1 MTYSLKLIFLYT
13 LLTFIMSVFPIL
25 ANIPGS
31 AFFGID
37 PAAVYLGN
45 ALSFIKSHQ
54 IVYLDHPGTPAI
66 LSIAFFLIPIQVIS
80 KFVYHQNSITW
91 IYNHLDFVY
100 LYIRIIQ
107 ASISSLATFL
117 LLRVVYKYTF
127 SKAAVVFYWFLLI
140 TYSSFFY
147 SSTDISSE
155 SLNLLFISIFSAFL
169 LRSIYGP
176 SPASLKLL
184 AFAAGLSVANRLTTI
199 AYPIIVFI
207 LSPVSTLLVALGF
220 LLGTYPIRLGY
231 PTIFNWAIR
240 LFTRSGIHGDGQATI
255 FDPLI
260 YFNSLQSLLISDWP
274 MVVLII
280 SGIFF
285 LNRKTIWIYL
295 TLIAFYLGFAKF
307 PLTHYQLPNLIP
319 LSLISTT
326 LLSSKFRYIFVLP
339 AIYIIFFNLPVIIDR
354 YWKVVQL
361 ESYQVV
367 SLQKYLD
374 DNPAKH
380 ARVWEW
386 GKSKEFFALW
396 GNSWSGYFTGQELKN
411 IYPDRLEL
419 ILPDMVRYPTAEV
432 MPIEELCFDQIVI
445 QRSVL
450 PELKLERE
458 YSVIEIPNT
467 KMAMVKTGC
476 TTKL

>member
-1 MTYSLKLIFLYT
+1 M
-13 LLTFIMSVFPIL
+13 
-25 ANIPGS
+25 
-31 AFFGID
+31 
-37 PAAVYLGN
+37 
-45 ALSFIKSHQ
+45 
-54 IVYLDHPGTPAI
+54 
-66 LSIAFFLIPIQVIS
+66 
-80 KFVYHQNSITW
+80 
-91 IYNHLDFVY
+91 
-100 LYIRIIQ
+100 Q
-107 ASISSLATFL
+107 AGISSLSIYL
-117 LLRVVYKYTF
+117 LLQLVRKYT
-127 SKAAVVFYWFLLI
+127 SSDMAVLFYWLI
-140 TYSSFFY
+140 LMTYSSFFY

-155 SLNLLFISIFSAFL
+155 SFNLLLITFFTAILMKTIFK
-169 LRSIYGP
+169 P
-176 SPASLKLL
+176 NPASTKLL
-184 AFAAGLSVANRLTTI
+184 SFVAGIATSNRLTTI
-199 AYPIIVFI
+199 AFP
-207 LSPVSTLLVALGF
+207 LLVLMINPANFYLTVVGF
-220 LLGTYPIRLGY
+220 LLGSYPIHDRY
-231 PTIFNWAIR
+231 VYIFNWIFR
-240 LFTRSGIHGDGQATI
+240 LLTRTGIHGGGQASL
-255 FDPLI
+255 FDPKTYMSSLYSLI
-260 YFNSLQSLLISDWP
+260 SSDRPIIILILAGFLLIDK
-274 MVVLII
+274 
-280 SGIFF
+280 
-285 LNRKTIWIYL
+285 KTIRTYL
-295 TLIAFYLGFAKF
+295 LMVLVYLGFSKF
-307 PLTHYQLPNLIP
+307 PLTHYQVPNLIP